1 MSDGWT
7 DANTKR
13 SVVRP
18 WTLRTGQDEE
28 ERGWFVIAQHQSAPF
43 GPGQRAPQTQTQTVT
58 GRARVAPDGEIC
70 TVTVPTP

>member
-13 SVVRP
+13 SVVRH
-18 WTLRTGQDEE
+18 WTLRAGQDEE

-43 GPGQRAPQTQTQTVT
+43 GLGQRAPQTQTVP
-58 GRARVAPDGEIC
+58 GRARVAPDGEIF